1 MRYLVA
7 GFIAGYAMSL
17 AFMMVASWSLV
28 RHRAAVA
35 EVMGRLASGTS
46 IARLAGLFAL
56 LPFLGWGTLGLLL
69 GILYSG
75 IERAA
80 PGRGLASPNLPYT
93 LLVLLIIAGF
103 LWVLVPFRRLW
114 PEIASLFVAFAAIFG
129 WLLPWLA
136 A

>member
-17 AFMMVASWSLV
+17 AFTIVASWSLV
-28 RHRAAVA
+28 RHRAAVTEA
-35 EVMGRLASGTS
+35 MGRLGAGPS
-46 IARLAGLFAL
+46 IGRLAGGFVL
-56 LPFLGWGTLGLLL
+56 LPFIGWGTLGLLL
-69 GILYSG
+69 GVLYGG

-93 LLVLLIIAGF
+93 VLVLLVIAAF